1 MFDVVWA
8 GRCVADDHNSPCRR
22 LSLVMF
28 PAFCD
33 DPTRV
38 QVGFQGF
45 GQVFWEFHGLVP
57 MSCEWTYYTQ
67 ALRCKSTKFSDYL
80 MYALL
85 QAYCKE
91 RTDEVRPDER
101 RQGEDGSNS

>member
-1 MFDVVWA
+1 M
-8 GRCVADDHNSPCRR
+8 
-22 LSLVMF
+22 
-28 PAFCD
+28 
-33 DPTRV
+33 
-38 QVGFQGF
+38 
-45 GQVFWEFHGLVP
+45 VP
-57 MSCEWTYYTQ
+57 MICEWTYYTQ

-91 RTDEVRPDER
+91 PTDEVRPDER